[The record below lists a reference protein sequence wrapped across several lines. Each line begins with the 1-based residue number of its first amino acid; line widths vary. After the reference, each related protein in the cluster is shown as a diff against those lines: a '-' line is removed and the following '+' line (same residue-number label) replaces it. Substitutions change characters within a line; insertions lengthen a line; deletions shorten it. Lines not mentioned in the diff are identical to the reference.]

1 MLHNR
6 LPYKHD
12 SNTNLSSYT
21 FCRLCKAGFS
31 PQGLSGLRSKCGQG
45 LQFSGTLGSF
55 FLAGLFFLTGC
66 WQNSFLCSFRAA
78 IHSFLQTLNQ
88 NPEGSSS
95 RLPLTVYNTCVC
107 FLSGQLKRLS
117 DFFFDQLEITL
128 L

>member
-1 MLHNR
+1 MTATQIYPL
-6 LPYKHD
+6 
-12 SNTNLSSYT
+12 T

-45 LQFSGTLGSF
+45 LHFSGTLGSF
-55 FLAGLFFLTGC
+55 SSLDSFLTGC
-66 WQNSFLCSFRAA
+66 WQNSFLCGFRAA

-128 L
+128 F